1 MIIMEYDRLVAQ
13 PSELTSTGYLL
24 HLAGAEATRRWTRML
39 ADLEL
44 TPHQFGVLITLRER
58 ESASQKELSAALG
71 IDPRNAVPILD
82 GLDSRG
88 LVERRPAPA
97 DRRRYD
103 ITLTPTGRRT
113 ARELERV
120 GREIEDELLAPLTD
134 SERAALN
141 RALTKIAPPG
151 KK

>member
-1 MIIMEYDRLVAQ
+1 MTIMEYDRLVSQ

-39 ADLEL
+39 AERDL
-44 TPHQFGVLITLRER
+44 TPHQFGVLITLREH

-71 IDPRNAVPILD
+71 VDPRNAVPILD
-82 GLDSRG
+82 GLARRD
-88 LVERRPAPA
+88 LVERRPAPD

-103 ITLTPTGRRT
+103 ITLTPRGREL
-113 ARELERV
+113 ARDLERV
-120 GREIEDELLAPLTD
+120 GSELESALLAPLTEP
-134 SERAALN
+134 ERMALH
-141 RALTKIAPPG
+141 RALTKIAPRG

>member
-1 MIIMEYDRLVAQ
+1 MTIMEYDRSVPQ

-39 ADLEL
+39 AERDL
-44 TPHQFGVLITLRER
+44 TPHQFGVLITLRGL

-82 GLDSRG
+82 GLERRG

-103 ITLTPTGRRT
+103 ITLTPGGRRL
-113 ARELERV
+113 AGELERA
-120 GREIEDELLAPLTD
+120 GHEIESELLAPLTD
-134 SERAALN
+134 SERATLN
-141 RALTKIAPPG
+141 RVLTKIAPPRR
-151 KK
+151 K